1 VIWISG
7 EMEYEGISPQI
18 ESLRFNKDRLLLKPF
33 MHNIEDA
40 MAAADLA
47 LCRAGASTLSE
58 LAILGLPAILV
69 PYPYA
74 AENHQEKNARALLQK
89 KAATM
94 VIDEFLDGET
104 LYKKLEELRKNKD
117 ILKQMSSNIKNE
129 ARPNALNKILDI
141 ILKKY

>member
-1 VIWISG
+1 MIWISG

-74 AENHQEKNARALLQK
+74 AENHQEKNAGPCCK